1 VKRFRPFAQISLRT
15 PILAMDSP
23 LRDVDP
29 RAKLALSTC
38 ASLAVMMRLER
49 LALFM
54 VFYVVLLLWARLLL
68 PTGRQIWRIKWLL
81 LALFVIDWLVVGV
94 DLAVV
99 VTLRLILLT
108 GVFTLFVGTTTPD
121 EFRLALEALHLPYR
135 YAFSLSMAFQSLDLL
150 SREWWAIQEAQ
161 RSRGALGNM
170 LGLRAVVTRL
180 GDWVALTV
188 PAIVLATRRAW
199 AMTEAACAR
208 GFDAPKRRPYL
219 QLTMGWLDGMLVVFV
234 LMVVGGLLFV

>member
-1 VKRFRPFAQISLRT
+1 VKRFGSFAQRSLRT
-15 PILAMDSP
+15 PILVAASP
-23 LRDVDP
+23 LRAVDP
-29 RAKLALSTC
+29 RAKLALSSC

-54 VFYVVLLLWARLLL
+54 AFYVLLLLWGRLLT
-68 PTGRQIWRIKWLL
+68 PAGRQIWRLKWLL
-81 LALFVIDWLVVGV
+81 LALFVIDWLVVGI

-121 EFRLALEALHLPYR
+121 EFRLALEALGLPYR

-150 SREWWAIQEAQ
+150 GQEWWAVQEAQ
-161 RSRGALGNM
+161 RSRGALQM
-170 LGLRAVVTRL
+170 SQGLRAIVTRL

-208 GFDAPKRRPYL
+208 GFDAPRRRPYR
-219 QLTMGWLDGMLVVFV
+219 QLTLRWLDCVLVAWFV
-234 LMVVGGLLFV
+234 LAVGILLFV

>member
-1 VKRFRPFAQISLRT
+1 
-15 PILAMDSP
+15 
-23 LRDVDP
+23 
-29 RAKLALSTC
+29 
-38 ASLAVMMRLER
+38 
-49 LALFM
+49 M
-54 VFYVVLLLWARLLL
+54 V
-68 PTGRQIWRIKWLL
+68 GI
-81 LALFVIDWLVVGV
+81 

-99 VTLRLILLT
+99 VTLRLVLLT

-121 EFRLALEALHLPYR
+121 EFRLALEALRLPYR

-150 SREWWAIQEAQ
+150 SQEWWAIQEAQ

-170 LGLRAVVTRL
+170 PGLRAVVTRL

-208 GFDAPKRRPYL
+208 GFDAPKRRPYR
-219 QLTMGWLDGMLVVFV
+219 QLSMGWLDGMLLV
-234 LMVVGGLLFV
+234 LVLLVVGLLLFV